1 MKTIVVSDVHLG
13 DENCDKKAFNDFL
26 LALAED
32 KELTDLVLLG
42 DIVDMWRRDA
52 SGVFLENRDT
62 FGLLEDL
69 KRNLKVHF
77 VAGNHDYHLLM
88 LKNHAKH
95 FHYPFEFKETLDL
108 QDGEYTYRF
117 IHGYELE
124 YGKELNF
131 MKLVMEALCH
141 LMSDSGG
148 GKEDELWTNI
158 SRKLFDIYYSALTTH
173 SLEGH
178 STTIKTNSL
187 MHGPQV
193 RLKEKLEDIA
203 KMAHHEVLDKKGQIY
218 IFGHTHHPFISSK
231 ETVVNSGSWV
241 NDASPH
247 NTYVELI
254 AGKPR
259 LFIFGQGEV
268 LERKEIS

>member
-13 DENCDKKAFNDFL
+13 DEQCDKKAFNDFL
-26 LALAED
+26 QALKKD

-52 SGVFLENRDT
+52 SGVFLENSDT
-62 FGLLEDL
+62 FELLAHL
-69 KRNLKVHF
+69 NRHINVHF

-88 LKNHAKH
+88 LKNRAPHH
-95 FHYPFEFKETLDL
+95 NYPFEFKETLEL
-108 QDGEYTYRF
+108 QDGEHSYRF

-141 LMSDSGG
+141 LMSDSNGE
-148 GKEDELWTNI
+148 KEDELWNYLK
-158 SRKLFDIYYSALTTH
+158 RKLFDIYYSALTNH
-173 SLEGH
+173 SLEGEGL
-178 STTIKTNSL
+178 TIKTKSL
-187 MHGPQV
+187 LYEPQV
-193 RLKEKLEDIA
+193 RLKEKLEDIEKQA
-203 KMAHHEVLDKKGQIY
+203 NREVLDKKGIVY
-218 IFGHTHHPFISSK
+218 IFGHTHHPFINL
-231 ETVVNSGSWV
+231 EENVVNSGSWV
-241 NDASPH
+241 KDASPH

-259 LFIFGQGEV
+259 LFIFGQGEI
-268 LERKEIS
+268 LERKDIG